1 MSSTTE
7 KSKRHHR
14 HRKIQARVAV
24 VGGGIAGMAAAA
36 RLAVSGCQVVLFE
49 ANDILGGKL
58 NDRHSAGFRF
68 DCGPSLFTLP
78 ETLEALFSDCG
89 KNLKDYLQYDKLDLI
104 TRYHYSK
111 GNYVDAWADQEK
123 LGVELYDKFN
133 EDPAKVRKYFK
144 RIKWIYILTTPVF
157 LQKSIG
163 PYQIYLNYSPCL
175 LRVFFGVCTSSIVR
189 PSTKSVRLNCFPVW
203 PPTTAPIPTKPPE
216 RLR

>member
-7 KSKRHHR
+7 KSRRHHR

-144 RIKWIYILTTPVF
+144 RIKWIYNLTTPVF
-157 LQKSIG
+157 LQK
-163 PYQIYLNYSPCL
+163 Y
-175 LRVFFGVCTSSIVR
+175 T
-189 PSTKSVRLNCFPVW
+189 
-203 PPTTAPIPTKPPE
+203 
-216 RLR
+216 